1 VDVFWN
7 FLDNRKVAARIARP
21 FIRGVE
27 RIEGFLKAN
36 GVITRPLVPEK
47 ELFACQRHAI
57 QILIARCANH
67 TWGHYLEF
75 GVFQGHSLSLMF
87 HNLVEL
93 AFSIRCGFT
102 GSIPLRA
109 VQKRR

>member
-1 VDVFWN
+1 VQRSQARAPQSVVDVFWN

-57 QILIARCANH
+57 QILIGAVPTPRGAITSSLESFRATRC
-67 TWGHYLEF
+67 
-75 GVFQGHSLSLMF
+75 
-87 HNLVEL
+87 
-93 AFSIRCGFT
+93 
-102 GSIPLRA
+102 P
-109 VQKRR
+109 